1 MTETL
6 QHFHLHKLI
15 VETTAMVIM
24 RCDCGHVIT
33 EMKSQTTIFPA
44 LGKIQEKSTNERYEV
59 PTINRSQIK
68 RIYGLAANIPLNN
81 EELHQVVLAETGEE
95 HISMLKFNQARA
107 VTSKLKEIWDKKPGR
122 ISNKQMGKIW
132 KLGFKLHWSKPAV
145 NKFCK
150 RITGKANP
158 FKLSIAE
165 GNTLIKAMAAMIK
178 HDKTKKK

>member
-6 QHFHLHKLI
+6 KHSHLHKL
-15 VETTAMVIM
+15 VTETAAMVIR
-24 RCDCGHVIT
+24 RCDCGDVIT
-33 EMKSQTTIFPA
+33 ERKSQTTIFPF
-44 LGKIQEKSTNERYEV
+44 LGEIQGEPTNERYEV
-59 PTINRSQIK
+59 PTINRGQIK
-68 RIYGLAANIPLNN
+68 RIYGLASNIPLDN

-95 HISMLKFNQARA
+95 HISMLKLNQARA

-122 ISNKQMGKIW
+122 ISNKQRGKIW

-158 FKLSIAE
+158 FKLSISE
-165 GNTLIKAMAAMIK
+165 GNTLIKAMTAMTI
-178 HDKTKKK
+178 HDKKKKK